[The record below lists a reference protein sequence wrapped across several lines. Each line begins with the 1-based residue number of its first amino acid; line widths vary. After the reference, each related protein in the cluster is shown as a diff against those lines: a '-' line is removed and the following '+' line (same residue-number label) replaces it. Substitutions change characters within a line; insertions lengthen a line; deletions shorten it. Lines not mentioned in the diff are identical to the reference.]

1 MLKEG
6 CRCLAQVSSVCQ
18 TANLEQPNLFQIL
31 LAGGYRTICLGKIQL
46 GWGTDLSWQNEA
58 QPAWRWTGLVKVTVN
73 IYLLLKLLFI
83 TQHLLVTNLL
93 KFLTLLKHLLP
104 SSSLTSQRGYEPCL
118 LLLLCS
124 PQHVTQCWAQG
135 ELQKMSVNSLTHLSS
150 PFQWL
155 SETQIL
161 ILLDDACQ
169 PMLFLCECR
178 NLPCQMV
185 PFILLSKN
193 QKVHNN

>member
-18 TANLEQPNLFQIL
+18 TTNLEQPNLFQIL

-93 KFLTLLKHLLP
+93 KFLTLLKHLLA
-104 SSSLTSQRGYEPCL
+104 SSSLTSSLSWNICYHHPVSPPKEGMNPAFYFCYVLHSMWHNAEHKENFRKCL
-118 LLLLCS
+118 LTHWLIS
-124 PQHVTQCWAQG
+124 AAHFSDAQR
-135 ELQKMSVNSLTHLSS
+135 LKS
-150 PFQWL
+150 
-155 SETQIL
+155 
-161 ILLDDACQ
+161 
-169 PMLFLCECR
+169 
-178 NLPCQMV
+178 
-185 PFILLSKN
+185 
-193 QKVHNN
+193 